1 MTARINEF
9 ITDARKIVAN
19 GEEPLRHLAAGD
31 EQSACNV
38 ISISH
43 YAMGDVSRDYDGIVE
58 AGSAVAASSP
68 AVRSVA
74 ICPTGRSSDP
84 FQAQGSS
91 CARAYAH
98 FSSSCPA
105 WPRAV
110 GAAQ

>member
-1 MTARINEF
+1 MAESPEQMTARINEF

-58 AGSAVAASSP
+58 AVQ
-68 AVRSVA
+68 RSRRRA
-74 ICPTGRSSDP
+74 RR
-84 FQAQGSS
+84 
-91 CARAYAH
+91 CAR
-98 FSSSCPA
+98 
-105 WPRAV
+105 
-110 GAAQ
+110 